1 MKSDSINL
9 RFSFRHSIFMCLRQT
24 KRLLDIKRY
33 KKWRNSRRVLSLL
46 RVARHYRTNHVL
58 FVTYFFQVT
67 SLLFIIIF
75 IYFCTKQ
82 TIMIAKRSRDFQIMC
97 IFLECGNCCHQPKYI
112 KLAYR
117 LIIRTQLGMYILV
130 YIFFKWLHILYNSVI
145 VFPN

>member
-1 MKSDSINL
+1 MFLSLEENSLLVIRLFMKSDSINL

-58 FVTYFFQVT
+58 FVTTFFQVT
-67 SLLFIIIF
+67 SPLFIIIF

-82 TIMIAKRSRDFQIMC
+82 TITIGKRSRGFQITRRPMC

-117 LIIRTQLGMYILV
+117 
-130 YIFFKWLHILYNSVI
+130 
-145 VFPN
+145 